1 MKKIHISMALALIF
15 TLLMTMTGFEAR
27 CDSIRTNVLRLH
39 VLANSDSD
47 YDQAVKLAV
56 RDRILSECGDLF
68 ERVDGYDTALEQ
80 AESNLPA
87 LCASAQAQLREMG
100 CDYPVSVEIAP
111 ADFDTRVYDD
121 VTLPAGE
128 YTALQVRIGEAKGKN
143 WWCVCYPNLCI
154 PAASQT
160 EEVSEVLDEDEA
172 EVVTNSGKYIMR
184 FKIVEWYEQIK
195 TRLKKG

>member
-1 MKKIHISMALALIF
+1 MKKIHISMALALVFSI
-15 TLLMTMTGFEAR
+15 LMTMTGFEAR

-39 VLANSDSD
+39 VLANSDSEF
-47 YDQAVKLAV
+47 DQAVKLAV
-56 RDRILSECGDLF
+56 RDRILAECGDLF
-68 ERVDGYDTALEQ
+68 ERVDSYDAALKQ

-87 LCASAQAQLREMG
+87 LCASAQAQLRELG
-100 CDYPVSVEIAP
+100 CEYPVSVEIAQT
-111 ADFDTRVYDD
+111 DFDTRVYDD

-128 YTALQVRIGEAKGKN
+128 YTALQVRIGEAEGKN

-160 EEVSEVLDEDEA
+160 DEVSEVLDEDEA
-172 EVVTNSGKYIMR
+172 ELVTNSGKYIMR

-195 TRLKKG
+195 SRLKKG